1 MRQRELSYDINTLM
15 KYKIIKNN
23 NIEKNESKFDDNYE
37 ILKDYT
43 LLNMKKKEPVPP
55 FHQKYNIPF
64 KPPKYEFQ
72 KRMYV
77 TKDKHLKFHQKASI
91 VKLEQGVG
99 NAINSSQKN
108 ISFLNLMAMFD
119 EDEINEFEF
128 DKLLNMNK
136 EESEK
141 LKEKLGKIIDFVE
154 NCDCPD
160 KLTQQQVV
168 GVLNEK
174 MQQIKNNENNIDI
187 VTDNIQNIEKIVY
200 GKEGIK
206 VVLYNK

>member
-1 MRQRELSYDINTLM
+1 
-15 KYKIIKNN
+15 
-23 NIEKNESKFDDNYE
+23 
-37 ILKDYT
+37 
-43 LLNMKKKEPVPP
+43 
-55 FHQKYNIPF
+55 
-64 KPPKYEFQ
+64 
-72 KRMYV
+72 
-77 TKDKHLKFHQKASI
+77 
-91 VKLEQGVG
+91 
-99 NAINSSQKN
+99 
-108 ISFLNLMAMFD
+108 MFD

-141 LKEKLGKIIDFVE
+141 LKEKLGKIIDYVE

-160 KLTQQQVV
+160 KQTQQQVV